1 MNKLKGKLSFIPI
14 ACLVFIMASLSALD
28 TKAQSNEDDAIK
40 VIALPYE
47 GQILLRWA
55 PNSPAAW
62 QLLNK
67 YGYRLERVTMMRN
80 GKALKQPETMVLWET
95 PHTPAPVAEWEELA
109 DKDNF
114 AGVAAQAIYGETFEL
129 SDNYRSDMVS
139 VINKSRELEQRFSF
153 ALFSADMSVEAAEK
167 SALYYKD
174 THVKAG
180 ERYLYRVHSAVPEEN
195 LPIATGIVYTGL
207 DEEIPLPTPQTPT
220 AEFSDFMVSLE
231 WDREIY
237 SGTYTAFE
245 IQRATVGGEFKD
257 ISEIPFVSAS
267 SDPSK
272 AHLMHV
278 IDSLPQ
284 NNVEYRYRI
293 RGVTPFGQKG
303 PFSDEV
309 TGIGRDKLIA
319 RPAIVSGNALKD
331 MVVLKWEFD
340 ERYLYQIEKF
350 QLLRAENDKTA
361 FTLLKDNLDLEKGS
375 IIDDHPLP
383 TNYYQI
389 KAIGKYTQEVFSM
402 PYMVL
407 LIDSIP
413 PSIPQGITG
422 KMDTTGL
429 VTLNWKP
436 NTEKDLY
443 GYRVFRS
450 NFEQQ
455 EYVQVTNAALKDTV
469 FYDTLARNNLT
480 PKIYYKVVAVDTHYN
495 PSEYSE
501 SAAVKRPDFTP
512 PVSAVLTAIRP
523 GEGDI
528 TLTWVPGSSAD
539 SKDQLIYRQ
548 SNTEAR
554 WALVQVLTA
563 QDTTWQDLG
572 VDQELTYQYTIIT
585 VDESGLESPP
595 AQPLSASPLPRK
607 VQRGIGKLFYTQKEE
622 EPSITLG
629 WEYDQPG
636 VERFII
642 YRSVGEAPITPL
654 GSINSDQQ
662 KYTDQEL
669 KKGEV
674 YRYQVGAVFTDGS
687 SSALSEEVVLKV
699 N

>member
-1 MNKLKGKLSFIPI
+1 MNKLKGILIGMRIVCLSLII
-14 ACLVFIMASLSALD
+14 VSLAVL
-28 TKAQSNEDDAIK
+28 KAKSQNNEGDAIK
-40 VIALPYE
+40 VIALPYD

-55 PNSPAAW
+55 PNSPVAW

-80 GKALKQPETMVLWET
+80 GKALKQPETIVLWDS
-95 PHTPAPVAEWEELA
+95 PHMPAAVADWEELA
-109 DKDNF
+109 DRDNF

-139 VINKSRELEQRFSF
+139 VINKSRELEQRYSF
-153 ALFSADMSVEAAEK
+153 ALFAADMSVEAAEK
-167 SALYYKD
+167 SALFYKD
-174 THVKAG
+174 TSVKAG
-180 ERYLYRVHSAVPEEN
+180 ERYLYRVHSAVPEEKLSIN
-195 LPIATGIVYTGL
+195 TGIVYTGL
-207 DEEIPLPTPQTPT
+207 DEEIPLPTPQKPA
-220 AEFSDFMVSLE
+220 AEFSDLMVSLE
-231 WDREIY
+231 WDRDIY
-237 SGTYTAFE
+237 SDTYTAFE
-245 IQRATVGGEFKD
+245 IQRAQVGGEFKD
-257 ISEIPFVSAS
+257 VSDIPFVSAS
-267 SDPSK
+267 SDPSQG
-272 AHLMHV
+272 HIMHV

-303 PFSDEV
+303 PYSNEIS
-309 TGIGRDKLIA
+309 GIGRDKLIA
-319 RPAIVSGNALKD
+319 RPSIVSGNAFND

-350 QLLRAENDKTA
+350 QLLRAENDKTS
-361 FTLLKDNLDLEKGS
+361 FTLLKDDLDLEKGS
-375 IIDDHPLP
+375 IIDDNPLP

-389 KAIGKYTQEVFSM
+389 KGIGKYTQEVFSM

-413 PSIPQGITG
+413 PVVPQGVSG

-429 VTLNWKP
+429 VTLNWTP

-450 NFEQQ
+450 NFENQ
-455 EYVQVTNAALKDTV
+455 EYIQITKAALKDTV
-469 FYDTLARNNLT
+469 FYDTLSRNNLT
-480 PKIYYKVVAVDTHYN
+480 PNIYYKVVAVDTHYN
-495 PSEYSE
+495 PSGYSE
-501 SAAVKRPDFTP
+501 SAAIKRPDFTP
-512 PVSAVLTAIRP
+512 PVSAVLTGIKP
-523 GEGDI
+523 GEGNI
-528 TLTWVPGSSAD
+528 TLTWIPGSSEDA
-539 SKDQLIYRQ
+539 KDQLIYRQ

-554 WALVQVLTA
+554 WALMQVLAA
-563 QDTTWQDLG
+563 QDTTWQDSG
-572 VDQELTYQYTIIT
+572 VNTELTYQYTIIT
-585 VDESGLESPP
+585 IDESGLESTP

-607 VQRGIGKLFYTQKEE
+607 VQRGIGKLFYSQKEDE
-622 EPSITLG
+622 QSITLG

-642 YRSVGEAPITPL
+642 YRAVGEAPITPL
-654 GSINSDQQ
+654 GSVNSDQK
-662 KYTDQEL
+662 KYTDNEL

-687 SSALSEEVVLKV
+687 SSALSEEVVLKA